1 MVLAPSAMSSTSQKE
16 CVKRAVNCG
25 RIQSCSKGT
34 ERPKGFF
41 FYFFLEFQVDIL
53 VPSGCHYIEHI
64 PPRTPLSRAAHN
76 PLIAATNAGSIADL
90 SLGLK

>member
-41 FYFFLEFQVDIL
+41 FLFFFGMSRIHSRPEWL
-53 VPSGCHYIEHI
+53 
-64 PPRTPLSRAAHN
+64 PLH
-76 PLIAATNAGSIADL
+76 
-90 SLGLK
+90 